1 MLTSREEQADVCGAR
16 RLPACGADDVQR
28 RVAVQPTP
36 IALPQPG
43 KFRKFTE
50 PSALAFEANRPF
62 TSIDD
67 PSSELRDAKLNERN
81 AGTEAGHG
89 AGMHST
95 RGAVERLRFE
105 NVCEPEQPLNW

>member
-1 MLTSREEQADVCGAR
+1 MFAALDGSLRAEQTMFSAEWRSSRR
-16 RLPACGADDVQR
+16 
-28 RVAVQPTP
+28 P

-50 PSALAFEANRPF
+50 PSTLAFEANRPF

-95 RGAVERLRFE
+95 PGAVERLRFE